1 MNILDIKKAYIQ
13 LLKGLY
19 KNKIKFYGIEIKEG
33 YTKPSFFVDISPVEM
48 GEGLNSRNN
57 VLNIYTTYFQSE
69 VDEVDIYKKIDEIRR
84 ALGNKLTV
92 GDRNLNVSEFGYS
105 LIGKDKNILKIN
117 FTVSYFD
124 RLEPL
129 VDPEQEY
136 QTIQKLHLSRG

>member
-33 YTKPSFFVDISPVEM
+33 YTKPSFFVDVSPVEM
-48 GEGLNSRNN
+48 GHGLNSRNN

-84 ALGNKLTV
+84 ALGNKLAV

-105 LIGKDKNILKIN
+105 MIGKDKNILKIN
-117 FTVSYFD
+117 FTVSYMD
-124 RLEPL
+124 LS
-129 VDPEQEY
+129 DDKGDEY